1 MLLAGVRRVGIVE
14 GYTIVNLKEVE
25 DQAPR
30 FGLSPNVE
38 SRFATVPLELENSG
52 ISYQRLA
59 PGFRQP
65 FGHRHRLQEEIYVV
79 VGGSARVKLDDE
91 VLELK
96 RWDAVRVPPRTVR
109 QFEAGS
115 EGAEILAFGA
125 PHTGASVAADAEPLP
140 DWWTG

>member
-1 MLLAGVRRVGIVE
+1 MIHDRQFEGSRGPGTQVRTIAQRGIPLRYGAVRARK
-14 GYTIVNLKEVE
+14 LR
-25 DQAPR
+25 DQLP
-30 FGLSPNVE
+30 
-38 SRFATVPLELENSG
+38 ATRAWIPPALRAQTPATGGDLCG
-52 ISYQRLA
+52 R
-59 PGFRQP
+59 
-65 FGHRHRLQEEIYVV
+65 
-79 VGGSARVKLDDE
+79 GGSARVKLDDE

>member
-79 VGGSARVKLDDE
+79 VG
-91 VLELK
+91 
-96 RWDAVRVPPRTVR
+96 
-109 QFEAGS
+109 AGS
-115 EGAEILAFGA
+115 
-125 PHTGASVAADAEPLP
+125 S
-140 DWWTG
+140 

>member
-1 MLLAGVRRVGIVE
+1 MD

-25 DQAPR
+25 DQAPK

-38 SRFATVPLELENSG
+38 SRFATVPLELEISG

-79 VGGSARVKLDDE
+79 VGGSARIKLDDE
-91 VLELK
+91 VWSSNAGTRCVCRRGRYASSRQVPREP
-96 RWDAVRVPPRTVR
+96 RSSRSAHRTRVPPWLPTPSR
-109 QFEAGS
+109 S
-115 EGAEILAFGA
+115 L
-125 PHTGASVAADAEPLP
+125 TG
-140 DWWTG
+140 